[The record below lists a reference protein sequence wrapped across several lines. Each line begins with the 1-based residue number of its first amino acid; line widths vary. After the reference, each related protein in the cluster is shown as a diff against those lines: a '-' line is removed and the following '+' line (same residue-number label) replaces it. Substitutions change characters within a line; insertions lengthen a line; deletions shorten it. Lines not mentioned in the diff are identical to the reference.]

1 MKRIIAT
8 VLFYFLFSTITFAQT
23 ETSFTLEQ
31 MQELAKINYPLSKQ
45 KDLINQSANLSNAN
59 LNRNYLPQLSING
72 QATYQSDVTSVPIK
86 VPGITIES
94 LDKDQYKVFAEVNQI
109 LYDGG
114 ATYRQK
120 KIQAISAITEEEKL
134 NIELNK
140 LRDKVNQ
147 IYLGI
152 LLFDEQLKQI
162 AINQIDLDEGIKK
175 VDAQVKNGVAYNSN
189 LFSIQA
195 ESLKNKQR
203 KEEVSTNRSS
213 LIAVLSLFVNKEL
226 SKESIFQFPLIVPNA
241 SNTISRP
248 ELKLFSVQ
256 DSLLYSQSKLIGVK
270 NRPKFLAFAQG
281 GYGKPGLN
289 QLKNEFD
296 TYYIGGLKLSWSLGG
311 LYTSS
316 KEKKINAI
324 NRSILDSQKE
334 LFLLNTNS
342 TLKQYQLEIE
352 KLNELLKSDEEI
364 IQLRG
369 KIKSASNAQLANN
382 VITSA
387 DYVREVNEADQA
399 NQNKIIHQLQLLQA
413 QLNYQYT
420 LGY

>member
-1 MKRIIAT
+1 MCVTTRK
-8 VLFYFLFSTITFAQT
+8 
-23 ETSFTLEQ
+23 
-31 MQELAKINYPLSKQ
+31 
-45 KDLINQSANLSNAN
+45 LIF
-59 LNRNYLPQLSING
+59 PP
-72 QATYQSDVTSVPIK
+72 SVC
-86 VPGITIES
+86 
-94 LDKDQYKVFAEVNQI
+94 
-109 LYDGG
+109 
-114 ATYRQK
+114 
-120 KIQAISAITEEEKL
+120 
-134 NIELNK
+134 
-140 LRDKVNQ
+140 
-147 IYLGI
+147 
-152 LLFDEQLKQI
+152 
-162 AINQIDLDEGIKK
+162 
-175 VDAQVKNGVAYNSN
+175 
-189 LFSIQA
+189 
-195 ESLKNKQR
+195 
-203 KEEVSTNRSS
+203 
-213 LIAVLSLFVNKEL
+213 
-226 SKESIFQFPLIVPNA
+226 
-241 SNTISRP
+241 
-248 ELKLFSVQ
+248 
-256 DSLLYSQSKLIGVK
+256 KLIGVK

-311 LYTSS
+311 LYTSNR
-316 KEKKINAI
+316 EKKINTI

-387 DYVREVNEADQA
+387 DYVREVNAADQA